1 MSLFGRGKKE
11 QKGEVKQ
18 SIQEQKITK
27 DDGWVTIKGDE
38 HFFGQY
44 NESENGKFLV
54 AYHDGQTGLDGKTRW
69 LDGEVSLIRNEQDI
83 LWKKKMERPNNAHV
97 SNDGVVAVEDWLN
110 SKELCGALRVFDVSG
125 NQLMEKRLDSNIGTS
140 NISPD
145 GKYAVV
151 TTCNPDNSIYL
162 FDTKSGNLLWKYKN
176 HSGKIALNV
185 FFNGD
190 KVAIGTG
197 KSVVLAEVEYE
208 LTLDG
213 DLSEDSKRDL
223 GTQKSLEEGEMK
235 SDEIVK
241 LLKSYLSSNKKS
253 EIRKGLE
260 GLRNILYL
268 KNQGKVKREVLN
280 LYLDN
285 FAEIMPLLLSHL
297 ESRERDVQLEIL
309 DLFVKLGKIRKTLII
324 EHKDRIIDY
333 IKKNSKNFKENHFIG
348 PLGALD
354 PEFTDVI
361 MPILK
366 NYLVNS
372 KSWNSRRF
380 AIFNLESIGRKYPD
394 KIKDVI
400 PIIVE
405 YIEKPEKKDKEI
417 RELAKN
423 NDIAQIDIA
432 VAEGM
437 GADPKTWIMD
447 ASIDFI
453 GGIGK
458 KHPEIVKEYV
468 PLLED
473 VSKNAKSQ
481 YSRKKAKRAV
491 ENINKK

>member
-1 MSLFGRGKKE
+1 MSLFGRRKKE
-11 QKGEVKQ
+11 QKEEVKQ

-27 DDGWVTIKGDE
+27 DDGWITIEGDD

-54 AYHDGQTGLDGKTRW
+54 AFQDGHIDATSGKSRW
-69 LDGEVSLIRNEQDI
+69 INGEVYLINDRQNI
-83 LWKKKMERPNNAHV
+83 LWKKQIERPNNAHV
-97 SNDGVVAVEDWLN
+97 SNDGTVAVEDWLN
-110 SKELCGALRVFDVSG
+110 SKELCGVLRVFDVSG

-162 FDTKSGNLLWKYKN
+162 FDTRSGKLLWKYKN
-176 HSGKIALNV
+176 HSDKIALNV
-185 FFNGD
+185 FFNGN

-197 KSVVLAEVEYE
+197 KSVVSAEAEYE

-213 DLSEDSKRDL
+213 DLSKDSKKDL
-223 GTQKSLEEGEMK
+223 DVQKSLEEGEMK

-241 LLKSYLSSNKKS
+241 LLKSHLSSNKKS

-260 GLRNILYL
+260 EIKKILYL
-268 KNQGKVKREVLN
+268 KNQGKKKREILKS
-280 LYLDN
+280 YLDE
-285 FAEIMPLLLSHL
+285 FSKITPFLIILLERS
-297 ESRERDVQLEIL
+297 ESDLQTEGLDIL
-309 DLFVKLGKIRKTLII
+309 VKLGKIKKELIT
-324 EHKDRIIDY
+324 EHKDKIIDY
-333 IKKNSKNFKENHFIG
+333 IKKNSKNFRESHL
-348 PLGALD
+348 LGHLGELD
-354 PEFTDVI
+354 PEFSDVI
-361 MPILK
+361 LPILK
-366 NYLVNS
+366 NNLVNS
-372 KSWNSRRF
+372 KYWNSRRF
-380 AIFNLESIGRKYPD
+380 AIFNLESIGKKYPD

-447 ASIDFI
+447 A
-453 GGIGK
+453 
-458 KHPEIVKEYV
+458 
-468 PLLED
+468 
-473 VSKNAKSQ
+473 A
-481 YSRKKAKRAV
+481 
-491 ENINKK
+491 

>member
-1 MSLFGRGKKE
+1 MGLFGRSKK
-11 QKGEVKQ
+11 
-18 SIQEQKITK
+18 TK
-27 DDGWVTIKGDE
+27 LEEKTRQHPTIETEKDWVTIEDDGDS
-38 HFFGQY
+38 FFGQY
-44 NESENGKFLV
+44 NESENGKFMV

-97 SNDGVVAVEDWLN
+97 SNDGIVAVEDWLN

-162 FDTKSGNLLWKYKN
+162 FDTRSGNLLWKYKN
-176 HSGKIALNV
+176 HSRKVALGV
-185 FFNGD
+185 FFKGD
-190 KVAIGTG
+190 KVAIGAG
-197 KSVVLAEVEYE
+197 KSIVSAEIEYE

-213 DLSEDSKRDL
+213 DLSEDSKKEL
-223 GTQKSLEEGEMK
+223 YSQKSLEEGDMK
-235 SDEIVK
+235 SEDVIK
-241 LLKSYLSSNKKS
+241 LLKSHLSSKKKL
-253 EIRKGLE
+253 ETRKGIE
-260 GLRNILYL
+260 ELRMVLDL
-268 KNQGKVKREVLN
+268 KNQDKEKREVLIS
-280 LYLDN
+280 YLDN

-309 DLFVKLGKIRKTLII
+309 DLFVKLGRIKKTLII
-324 EHKDRIIDY
+324 EHKDKIINY

-380 AIFNLESIGRKYPD
+380 AIFNLESIGKKYPD
-394 KIKDVI
+394 KVKDVI

-423 NDIAQIDIA
+423 NDMAQIDIA
-432 VAEGM
+432 VAKGM

-447 ASIDFI
+447 AAIDFI

-458 KHPEIVKEYV
+458 KHPGIVKEYI
-468 PLLED
+468 PLLENI
-473 VSKNAKSQ
+473 SKNAKSP
-481 YSRKKAKRAV
+481 YSRKKATRALG
-491 ENINKK
+491 NIRGK